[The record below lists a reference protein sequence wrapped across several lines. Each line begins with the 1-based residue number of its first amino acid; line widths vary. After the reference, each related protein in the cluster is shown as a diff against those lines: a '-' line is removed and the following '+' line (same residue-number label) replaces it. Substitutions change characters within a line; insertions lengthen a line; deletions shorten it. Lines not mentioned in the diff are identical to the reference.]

1 MARAGAGLWLSWR
14 AHLSGGGGLA
24 EQRQYR
30 PLTETPFHVP
40 QGGVCPILYLTEI
53 IRPNDPSMQRVC
65 RAVEDARA
73 RTELLPTAW
82 TLARVLTVDIVES
95 VLTARAPCPP
105 PCPPAHFICKV
116 TDNGAD
122 YGGIGMGQVVK
133 ATYRY

>member
-82 TLARVLTVDIVES
+82 TLARVLTVDIIES
-95 VLTARAPCPP
+95 VLEGVSELLTSCQ
-105 PCPPAHFICKV
+105 
-116 TDNGAD
+116 
-122 YGGIGMGQVVK
+122 MG
-133 ATYRY
+133 RPNL